1 MNKMNPFPALT
12 ATQTLIFLSNL
23 SNIDKVNLVANL
35 GKTSLAKGTVRFI
48 SASLPILP
56 IALLRNP
63 PE

>member
-35 GKTSLAKGTVRFI
+35 GKTSLAKGTVG
-48 SASLPILP
+48 S
-56 IALLRNP
+56 
-63 PE
+63 